1 MRKHFARPIA
11 ILLLCLSLLSGML
24 LPALA
29 VASPA
34 TTGEAVV
41 LNVYEQTE
49 GGEAKEVKT
58 YTASELA
65 ALKTEGAVGYQYWK
79 GGNEM
84 LVAATEYVT
93 MNSLLTDAGI
103 PFANGDTLKAA
114 ASDGFTGSL
123 TYADSETYR
132 YYITADGKTEVPAAL
147 ALTWG
152 SGSGTLEEVAAT
164 AKNTGNLR
172 FVYGISEQQYAD
184 KSAAGKRLVSGI
196 ASVTVLHKGECK
208 HEQTEVKN
216 AKAATC
222 TEDGYTG
229 DLYCTLCGALL
240 QEGAPTP
247 PLGHSYKDGKCTVCG
262 VKAPPQY
269 EDFKDLPANAW
280 YKESV
285 GYALANGLMNG
296 TGDGIFQPDGALT
309 RAMLVTILYRS
320 AGEPSVDG
328 LKNPFQDVADGQ
340 WYTKAVVWAADKG
353 IVNGTSET
361 TFDPDANITRE
372 QIAAI
377 LHRYAGKPETK
388 GDLASFPD
396 AATVSDY
403 AKTAMAWTV
412 EKGIIGGSDGKL
424 DPRSNATRAQVAAIL
439 MRYLKLK

>member
-49 GGEAKEVKT
+49 GGEAKLVKG
-58 YTASELA
+58 YKPSELA

-103 PFANGDTLKAA
+103 PFASGDTLKAA

-132 YYITADGKTEVPAAL
+132 YYVTADGKTEVPAAL

-164 AKNTGNLR
+164 AKNTGNVRL
-172 FVYGISEQQYAD
+172 VYGISEQQYAD

-222 TEDGYTG
+222 TEDGYSG
-229 DLYCTLCGALL
+229 DLV
-240 QEGAPTP
+240 
-247 PLGHSYKDGKCTVCG
+247 CTVCG
-262 VKAPPQY
+262 TVIGNGQTI
-269 EDFKDLPANAW
+269 PANCPSA
-280 YKESV
+280 KFDDHPVV
-285 GYALANGLMNG
+285 GDWAHDGIDYAIRNDLMNG
-296 TGDGIFQPDGALT
+296 VASNRFAPEGSMT
-309 RAMLVTILYRS
+309 RAMLVTVLYR
-320 AGEPSVDG
+320 AEGEPSVEG
-328 LKNPFQDVADGQ
+328 LKNQFQDVADGQ
-340 WYTKAVVWAADKG
+340 WYTKAVIWAADKG